1 MAKAKINWNT
11 KPSCEQERDTVLKS
25 YKSYL
30 TSIGLRNNTID
41 LYTERLGKFIEFSR
55 NSNPSIA
62 KADEF
67 RDYLIDQGISRSH
80 INNTSFALKKYFD
93 MKHIDWSTTILTR
106 NDSLPYYFDETDV
119 IKIFSVCN
127 NIKHLSMLK
136 TLFYGCLRSGELSK
150 LEDQDLNL
158 EKRTLRLRET
168 KGGRD
173 DIALINDDCAETLRI
188 YLNIRPKIEIQGRT
202 PLFYTDNFNLWDR
215 GDIHRMFLTYKKKAG
230 VRKPGA
236 VHVFSRHS
244 PATIMV
250 EKGCD
255 IRIIKDILRHKD
267 IRTTLR
273 YAHVAD
279 KTKRE
284 KYEEYLVL

>member
-11 KPSCEQERDTVLKS
+11 KTAVEHTNDIVIENYRR
-25 YKSYL
+25 YL
-30 TSIGLRNNTID
+30 THLGLRYHTIT
-41 LYTERLGKFIEFSR
+41 LYTGRLGKFLEFSR
-55 NSNPSIA
+55 TSEPST
-62 KADEF
+62 KNADDF
-67 RDYLIDQGISRSH
+67 REVLIDQGSSRSH
-80 INNTSFALKKYFD
+80 VNNTSFALKKYFE
-93 MKHIDWSTTILTR
+93 MKNIDWSPIILER
-106 NDSLPYYFDETDV
+106 NDSLPYYFDESDV
-119 IKIFSVCN
+119 LKIFSVCN
-127 NIKHLSMLK
+127 NIKHLAMLK

-150 LEDQDLNL
+150 LEDKDLDL

-188 YLNIRPKIEIQGRT
+188 YLKIRPKIEIEGKT
-202 PLFYTDNFNLWDR
+202 PLFYTDHFNFWDR
-215 GDIHRMFLTYKKKAG
+215 GDVHRMFLTYKEKAG
-230 VRKPGA
+230 VKKPGA

-244 PATIMV
+244 PATIMIA
-250 EKGCD
+250 KGCD
-255 IRIIKDILRHKD
+255 IRIVKEVLRHRD
-267 IRTTLR
+267 FRTTLR